1 MVVHTCNPNT
11 QEVEA
16 GEVQGL
22 PEVTSDPAPSSK
34 KKRKKEKSSL
44 VVHFFV
50 VVSPAFDD

>member
-22 PEVTSDPAPSSK
+22 PEVASDPAPSSK
-34 KKRKKEKSSL
+34 KKEKKRKVK
-44 VVHFFV
+44 
-50 VVSPAFDD
+50 PGGAFLCGCEPGL